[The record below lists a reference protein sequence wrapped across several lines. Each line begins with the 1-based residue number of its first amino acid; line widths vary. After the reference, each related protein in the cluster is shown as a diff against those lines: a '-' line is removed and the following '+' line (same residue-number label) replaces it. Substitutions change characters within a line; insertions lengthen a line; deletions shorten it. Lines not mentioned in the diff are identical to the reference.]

1 MGLEP
6 VTTGAALIL
15 QQLIVE
21 GEAAD
26 EYSDVGARQAVGGYS
41 RVFQRLPRGVQQEAL
56 LRIE

>member
-1 MGLEP
+1 MRLEP

-26 EYSDVGARQAVGGYS
+26 EDSDVGARQSVGGYS
-41 RVFQRLPRGVQQEAL
+41 PVFQRLPRGVQQEAL